1 MHFIQVRFQ
10 DHSWEAFT
18 SGTSISYQRMTEGFR
33 AIYPFA
39 IGYCSRFSFYLKG
52 EDLFQYQI
60 FHIVLFTKTT
70 TVQLIIT

>member
-18 SGTSISYQRMTEGFR
+18 SGTPISYQRMTEGFR
-33 AIYPFA
+33 AIYP
-39 IGYCSRFSFYLKG
+39 IGYCSRFSFYIKG

-60 FHIVLFTKTT
+60 FHFVLLTKT
-70 TVQLIIT
+70 TVQLIIM